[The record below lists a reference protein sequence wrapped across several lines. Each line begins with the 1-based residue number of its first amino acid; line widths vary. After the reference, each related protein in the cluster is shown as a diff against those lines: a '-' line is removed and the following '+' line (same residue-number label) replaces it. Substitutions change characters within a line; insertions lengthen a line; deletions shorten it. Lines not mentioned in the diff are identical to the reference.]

1 MLGQG
6 KADIADAWC
15 AMDNGVS
22 ELVDELRADVRSK
35 LLDLLDEVAG
45 RKALLLDSTIS
56 GPLDMF
62 LKPDDLRDHGVQN
75 WHMISD
81 QTVQTD
87 CAQMIFLVRCTRLEL
102 LDMIAKQIHEDEA
115 QGKDRLYVVVFT
127 PRKTEQC
134 VERLRKANV
143 RANVQIVE
151 CALHFFPFDRDVL
164 SMEVP
169 GVFHDFHVLGDPSS
183 AFYAAKALMYLQS
196 KFGVIPSVHAI
207 GQAGKTIVDVMLRL
221 RREETMGETA
231 KEPGPSGESS
241 QPGVPP
247 VVRRSTQKEANGASQ
262 APKINEVIL
271 IDRRVDLYSVLC
283 SQFTYQALIDMVY
296 GVRNNQTD
304 IGSAEWARE
313 RNQKKVPLSPDDAFY
328 REIRDLHIDK
338 LGPLL
343 QEKARAIQQTYA
355 EKDNMKTPAEMGE
368 YIKKFKIQQSTHQVL
383 EIHINLAHDL
393 RDAIQRDEYLSGLR
407 LEDEITAQ
415 SSPSC
420 LEALENAIDDQ
431 KPFHEVLRL
440 LCLYSVVNNGVKS
453 KQLDELKRSIVRSY
467 GYGHVLTLCN
477 MEKVGMLNY
486 HQGKSV
492 WSGIKSRFNLLVEDT
507 QAEADISYAYSGYA
521 PLSVRLVQ
529 MTRSLPK
536 GWRSCQDALSLLYGP
551 AQELQ
556 QQPDGGAAVA
566 EARDPN
572 QQSTVLVVFL
582 GGITHAEIAALRRL
596 SQLEDGRRTFLVLT
610 TEFLNAKRLFDSM
623 QFDNT
628 VLTPPPGSEAARTQ
642 QLQQQQQQQ
651 QSQKKNS
658 GFGSWLGSR

>member
-1 MLGQG
+1 
-6 KADIADAWC
+6 
-15 AMDNGVS
+15 MDNVVA

-45 RKALLLDSTIS
+45 RKVLLLDSTIV

-62 LKPDDLRDHGVQN
+62 VKPGDLKDHGVQQ
-75 WHMISD
+75 WHKLSD

-102 LDMIAKQIHEDEA
+102 LDMIAKQIHEDEV
-115 QGKDRLYVVVFT
+115 QGKDRLYAVVFT

-151 CALHFFPFDRDVL
+151 CGLHFFPFDRDVL

-207 GQAGKTIVDVMLRL
+207 GHAGKTIVDVMLRL
-221 RREETMGETA
+221 RREEAVGEA
-231 KEPGPSGESS
+231 VKELGPTGESS

-247 VVRRSTQKEANGASQ
+247 VVRCSKQKDTNGTSQ
-262 APKINEVIL
+262 APKIDEVII

-296 GVRNNQTD
+296 GVQNNQTD
-304 IGSAEWARE
+304 IGGAEWCRD
-313 RNQKKVPLSPDDAFY
+313 RNPKVSLSPDDPFY

-343 QEKARAIQQTYA
+343 QEKARAIQKTYS
-355 EKDNMKTPAEMGE
+355 EKDQVITPSEMGE
-368 YIKKFKIQQSTHQVL
+368 YIKKFKIAQSAHPLL

-393 RDAIQRDEYLSGLR
+393 RDAIQRDEYLADLR

-415 SSPSC
+415 SSSSC

-440 LCLYSVVNNGVKS
+440 LCLYSVVNNGVKA
-453 KQLDELKRSIVRSY
+453 KHLDELKKSIVRSY
-467 GYGHVLTLCN
+467 GFGHVLTLCN

-492 WSGIKSRFNLLVEDT
+492 WSGIKSKFNLLVEDT
-507 QAEADISYAYSGYA
+507 QAESDISYAYSGYA
-521 PLSVRLVQ
+521 PLSVRLIQ

-556 QQPDGGAAVA
+556 QLPDGGAAAA
-566 EARDPN
+566 EARDTGQP
-572 QQSTVLVVFL
+572 STVLVVFL
-582 GGITHAEIAALRRL
+582 GGITHAEVAALRRL
-596 SQLEDGRRTFLVLT
+596 SQLEEGRRTFLVLT
-610 TEFLNAKRLFDSM
+610 TEFLSAKRLFDSM
-623 QFDNT
+623 QYDIT
-628 VLTPPPGSEAARTQ
+628 PLAPPPGSGSAGAQ
-642 QLQQQQQQQ
+642 QPQQQQQEQRRT
-651 QSQKKNS
+651 
-658 GFGSWLGSR
+658 GFGFWPGSR

>member
-1 MLGQG
+1 
-6 KADIADAWC
+6 
-15 AMDNGVS
+15 MDNVVA

-45 RKALLLDSTIS
+45 RKVLLLDSTIV

-62 LKPDDLRDHGVQN
+62 VKPGDLKDHGCQQ
-75 WHMISD
+75 WSKLSE
-81 QTVQTD
+81 QTFQTE
-87 CAQMIFLVRCTRLEL
+87 CSQMIFLVRCTRLEL
-102 LDMIAKQIHEDEA
+102 LDMIAKQIYEDEA

-151 CALHFFPFDRDVL
+151 CGLHFFPFDRDVL

-169 GVFHDFHVLGDPSS
+169 GVFHDYHVMGDPSG

-207 GQAGKTIVDVMLRL
+207 GHAGKTIVDVMLRL
-221 RREETMGETA
+221 RREEAMGEA
-231 KEPGPSGESS
+231 VKEPGPTGESS

-247 VVRRSTQKEANGASQ
+247 VVRRSKQNDTNDISQ
-262 APKINEVIL
+262 APKINELVL

-283 SQFTYQALIDMVY
+283 SQFTYQALIDTVY
-296 GVRNNQTD
+296 GVQNNQTD
-304 IGSAEWARE
+304 IAGADWARE
-313 RNQKKVPLSPDDAFY
+313 RKDSKVILSPDDPFY

-343 QEKARAIQQTYA
+343 QEKARAIQNVYS
-355 EKDNMKTPAEMGE
+355 EKDNVKNPSEMGE
-368 YIKKFKIQQSTHQVL
+368 YIKKFKVAQSAHPLL

-393 RDAIQRDEYLSGLR
+393 RALIQGDEYLSDLR

-440 LCLYSVVNNGVKS
+440 LCLYSVVNNGVRA

-467 GYGHVLTLCN
+467 GYAHVLTLCS

-492 WSGIKSRFNLLVEDT
+492 WSGIKSKFNLLVEDT
-507 QAEADISYAYSGYA
+507 QADTDISYAYAGYA

-551 AQELQ
+551 AVQ
-556 QQPDGGAAVA
+556 QLPDGGASGA
-566 EARDPN
+566 EARDLGQPL
-572 QQSTVLVVFL
+572 TVLVVFI
-582 GGITHAEIAALRRL
+582 GGVTYAEIAALRRL
-596 SQLEDGRRTFLVLT
+596 SQLEEGRRTFLVLT

-623 QFDNT
+623 QYDAT
-628 VLTPPPGSEAARTQ
+628 PLTPPPGSEAARAQRQRQEEERPQEQRRT
-642 QLQQQQQQQ
+642 
-651 QSQKKNS
+651 
-658 GFGSWLGSR
+658 GFGFWPGSR